1 MKTLCRFCIS
11 HVHAFWLCRSR
22 EVLDAEEGE
31 FPLSAEY
38 LRIGERPR
46 TPGTFNLMGVVRA
59 TDPFVEYFKYSRREL
74 KCVVH
79 VEGYNST
86 GAGVGE
92 FLTLWGQAARHC
104 KEMVGHVLAVTN
116 VSVEATGENTASFL
130 SEVLYDVR
138 HPSTALLLAYWNTAS
153 DAEE

>member
-1 MKTLCRFCIS
+1 MP
-11 HVHAFWLCRSR
+11 
-22 EVLDAEEGE
+22 DAEEGE
-31 FPLSAEY
+31 FPWSAEY

-79 VEGYNST
+79 VEGFSSST

-104 KEMVGHVLAVTN
+104 KEMVGRVIAVTN
-116 VSVEATGENTASFL
+116 VSVETTGENNASFL

-138 HPSTALLLAYWNTAS
+138 HPSTALLQAYWNPAS
-153 DAEE
+153 DEEE